1 VQRPALRR
9 LRDVLDGEPPSGSE
23 HARRFRRARRG
34 CRRRAHTYP
43 SFRTCPRRRLFFVIR
58 NSWLCAPGVVFPSLL
73 SEYRL
78 SSTLEHVLWVPP
90 FPWEQLGAIE
100 IGPGTRVH
108 WLLAVP
114 ISEPERQLLEERGF
128 DAFEALFAELEVE
141 YFDLERGSIV

>member
-1 VQRPALRR
+1 VRVEVAG
-9 LRDVLDGEPPSGSE
+9 VAHKHGSE
-23 HARRFRRARRG
+23 FPNLLATA
-34 CRRRAHTYP
+34 A
-43 SFRTCPRRRLFFVIR
+43 LFVIR

-73 SEYRL
+73 SEYHL

-90 FPWEQLGAIE
+90 FPWEQLGAVE

-114 ISEPERQLLEERGF
+114 ISEAERQLLDERGF

-141 YFDLERGSIV
+141 YFDLERASIV